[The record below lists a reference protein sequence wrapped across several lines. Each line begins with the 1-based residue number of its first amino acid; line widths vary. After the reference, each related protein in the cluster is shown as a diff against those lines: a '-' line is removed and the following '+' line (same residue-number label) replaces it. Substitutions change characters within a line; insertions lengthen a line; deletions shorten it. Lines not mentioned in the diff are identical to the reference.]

1 MVTKLRPFSMMLS
14 AKKHKQLPFKI
25 IHLHEKTQW
34 LPAEVILFDAQCKEH
49 KGLPLEVMFLL
60 LRAGAAQQQVSQDA
74 DQSHEV
80 GIFLL
85 DTASKSG
92 KTTVTNVSHIARLV
106 TRQIS
111 SDHCQPHIK
120 SQV

>member
-1 MVTKLRPFSMMLS
+1 MVTKLRPFFVMLS

-25 IHLHEKTQW
+25 IHLHKKTQW
-34 LPAEVILFDAQCKEH
+34 LPAEVILFDAQCKAH

-85 DTASKSG
+85 DTASQVRPLSLMS
-92 KTTVTNVSHIARLV
+92 VTQHA
-106 TRQIS
+106 
-111 SDHCQPHIK
+111 
-120 SQV
+120 